1 MTTLVGIPDDD
12 NISLSWGKA
21 IGASQTLIRYATDT
35 YPATIADG
43 TQAYLDSGTS
53 YVLSGLTEGTTYY
66 FSAWGKS
73 GATYSTNEVNLVM
86 TTTSGLTSTTLPAG
100 STPGGWFQAPDA
112 SFLVHLQPIYSVVN
126 GLADSFGMPRGN
138 MWFTLMMLIVLAIG
152 IMLYVKFGSASLALF
167 IMALVMGL
175 FIILHIFPTFML
187 WLVGLLAL
195 GGWSTRPQGM

>member
-35 YPATIADG
+35 YPSTIADG

-73 GATYSTNEVNLVM
+73 GATYSTNELSMVM
-86 TTTSGLTSTTLPAG
+86 TTTSSLTVSGLPASG
-100 STPGGWFQAPDA
+100 IPGNWMQNPDET
-112 SFLVHLQPIYSVVN
+112 FLVHLQPIYSVIN

-138 MWFTLMMLIVLAIG
+138 AWLALSLFLVLVIGVGLYIKFSSASFALFAMAIVMSLL
-152 IMLYVKFGSASLALF
+152 IMLH
-167 IMALVMGL
+167 
-175 FIILHIFPTFML
+175 ILGMYMIVIVFFM
-187 WLVGLLAL
+187 AL
-195 GGWSTRPQGM
+195 GGWQTRERG